1 MSVSL
6 YALAAGLP
14 FLSFLLG
21 AVPFSFLI
29 GKAAGLDIREHGSG
43 NPGASNVYRVVG
55 RPQGALAFI
64 LDTGKGAVPA
74 FAAGML
80 YDHLVPGSFL
90 LPRVWYIILCGF
102 ASAVGHVWTPFLG
115 FRGGKGVATLLGF
128 FAVLFPKGLA
138 VTLVLAVVLIL
149 VTRIFSVGS
158 LAGAVV
164 LPLSYFYFSP
174 EPFSAEEWPVLAITL
189 IASALV
195 FYRHR
200 ENIARLVRGKEFG
213 TRGQ

>member
-1 MSVSL
+1 MTVPL
-6 YALAAGLP
+6 YVLAAGLP
-14 FLSFLLG
+14 FLAFLLG

-29 GKAAGLDIREHGSG
+29 GKAAGMDIREHGSG

-55 RPQGALAFI
+55 RWQGALAFI
-64 LDTGKGAVPA
+64 FDTGKGAVPA
-74 FAAGML
+74 LVAGIL

-90 LPRVWYIILCGF
+90 LPRVWFVILCGF
-102 ASAVGHVWTPFLG
+102 AAAVGHVWTPFLG

-138 VTLVLAVVLIL
+138 AALFVAVILIL

-158 LAGAVV
+158 LAGAVI
-164 LPLSYFYFSP
+164 LPVSYFVFSSD
-174 EPFSAEEWPVLAITL
+174 PFGAEEWPVLVISL
-189 IASALV
+189 LASALV

-213 TRGQ
+213 TRGD